1 MWKRLA
7 PLVLPLL
14 GLGLTPFLMGAGCNK
29 APVTEPED
37 GNGTEPLS
45 AITFDEQLAC
55 AVDCLSDYRKAWE
68 ALMHVLKKVDNPSY
82 VLPSGIIVA
91 VDTLHLDFSA
101 DLDLDGNGERD
112 ARLNG
117 AIRPPPSNRNA
128 CSDGMHEHDV
138 CVFEWMVTDLA
149 TLDSIAFGTYSAVH
163 LGYTLPPNP
172 RPAHR
177 YTIVDRET
185 EVMESNDCGL
195 AIRGFDMMLDVDAS
209 DASSFY
215 LDFLSY
221 YAEGDEEND
230 LEGWFAWSSGG
241 DDPNAAALQLTVDGE
256 THDCTFHLDSFGI
269 TCP

>member
-7 PLVLPLL
+7 PVILPLV
-14 GLGLTPFLMGAGCNK
+14 GVGLTPFLIGAGCGK
-29 APVTEPED
+29 DAVTEPE
-37 GNGTEPLS
+37 NGTDTDPIS

-55 AVDCLSDYRKAWE
+55 AVDCLSDYREAWE

-91 VDTLHLDFSA
+91 LDTLYLDFSA

-117 AIRPPPSNRNA
+117 AIRPPPSNRGA

-149 TLDSIAFGTYSAVH
+149 TLDSIAFGTNSAVH
-163 LGYTLPPNP
+163 LGYRLPPDP

-185 EVMESNDCGL
+185 HVVESSECGL
-195 AIRGFDMMLDVDAS
+195 VIRGFDMMLALS
-209 DASSFY
+209 DNQASSFY
-215 LDFLSY
+215 LDFLSH
-221 YAEGDEEND
+221 YAEGDDSND
-230 LEGWFAWSSGG
+230 LEGWFAWSSGS
-241 DDPNAAALQLTVDGE
+241 DDPNAALVQLTVDSQ
-256 THDCTFHLDSFGI
+256 TYDCTFHLDSFGV